1 MWKLKATVKKL
12 KLSFGFRFI
21 NEIDKTNGTSI
32 DVEGQK
38 INFGNGLE
46 FLIPMLQN
54 GSIAH
59 IGRAVLAA
67 TSHYKQ
73 DAPKEDDLDE
83 ILNDIAENK
92 GLQTFADEIVEE
104 LGKQPMTQNLVN
116 KITEKEETKKP
127 KKVD

>member
-1 MWKLKATVKKL
+1 MEIKINGKKL

>member
-1 MWKLKATVKKL
+1 MEIKSNGKKL

-73 DAPKEDDLDE
+73 DAPKEDDLDG

>member
-1 MWKLKATVKKL
+1 MEIKINGKKL

-104 LGKQPMTQNLVN
+104 LGKQPMTQNLIN

>member
-1 MWKLKATVKKL
+1 MEIKSDGKKL

>member
-1 MWKLKATVKKL
+1 
-12 KLSFGFRFI
+12 
-21 NEIDKTNGTSI
+21 
-32 DVEGQK
+32 
-38 INFGNGLE
+38 
-46 FLIPMLQN
+46 MLQN

>member
-1 MWKLKATVKKL
+1 MEIKSNGKKL

-32 DVEGQK
+32 DFEGQK

>member
-1 MWKLKATVKKL
+1 MEIKSHGKKL

-92 GLQTFADEIVEE
+92 GLQAFADEIVEE